1 MFYHGNA
8 VTAQRWS
15 TSNWQ
20 KYLIATLLL
29 LYSMGASAIYSITP
43 GSLSFGNVGVGVAST
58 PMSVTFNNDNSTAAI
73 EFTSIAATGD

>member
-8 VTAQRWS
+8 VTAQRRS
-15 TSNWQ
+15 ISNWH

-58 PMSVTFNNDNSTAAI
+58 PDERNLQ
-73 EFTSIAATGD
+73 